1 MSVDS
6 STPYATDMV
15 SFRILSMKKAL
26 PPCTGAGVA
35 AGGQVGC
42 NVASGVGDDCSTA
55 AGEGR
60 GVDESTLVVFG
71 VGIGLISTKAS
82 PFSCCIDKAMPIM
95 AAKIERAAMSAAL
108 VVV

>member
-15 SFRILSMKKAL
+15 SLRILSVKKAL
-26 PPCTGAGVA
+26 PPCTGAGDA
-35 AGGQVGC
+35 ADGQVGC
-42 NVASGVGDDCSTA
+42 NVASGVGDGSAA

-60 GVDESTLVVFG
+60 EVDESTLVAFG
-71 VGIGLISTKAS
+71 VGMGLISTKTS

>member
-1 MSVDS
+1 
-6 STPYATDMV
+6 MV
-15 SFRILSMKKAL
+15 SFRILSVKKAL
-26 PPCTGAGVA
+26 PSCTGAGVA
-35 AGGQVGC
+35 ADGHDGC
-42 NVASGVGDDCSTA
+42 NVTSGVGDGNTV

-108 VVV
+108 LVV

>member
-15 SFRILSMKKAL
+15 SLRILSVKNAL
-26 PPCTGAGVA
+26 PSCIGTGVA
-35 AGGQVGC
+35 ADGQVGC
-42 NVASGVGDDCSTA
+42 NVASGVGGGNA

-60 GVDESTLVVFG
+60 GVDEIILVAFG
-71 VGIGLISTKAS
+71 VGMGLISTKTS